1 MPEVVIRLGRLWGY
15 GARDRCPACPVRPTH
30 FTRLVADAGE
40 PVGQRTGDSK
50 RWLAHIFHASP
61 CPPPVPKWRNDA
73 IPRTHGSRRAPESH
87 APATF
92 FLPADALRTEVGP
105 PKTSIAHPPGAVA
118 RPGVDVTVLHVP
130 GPGEVA
136 HAVCAGAPG
145 VVRVSAPGG
154 GVLVMSSGLALRQ
167 VGSRESSASGFR
179 RAGLAWREPGSARA
193 GPGLAESA
201 RSSLNPRERLLEV
214 RSRGLPD
221 VLVGYPTCSRVK

>member
-1 MPEVVIRLGRLWGY
+1 MTSGSARSSDTSRATMGGY
-15 GARDRCPACPVRPTH
+15 GARDHCPACPVRPTH

-87 APATF
+87 APTTF
-92 FLPADALRTEVGP
+92 FLPADALRTEAGP
-105 PKTSIAHPPGAVA
+105 PKASIAHPRGSSPAPA
-118 RPGVDVTVLHVP
+118 STSPSCTSL
-130 GPGEVA
+130 
-136 HAVCAGAPG
+136 APG
-145 VVRVSAPGG
+145 KSRMQSAQAPRASCASPPLG

-179 RAGLAWREPGSARA
+179 RAGLAWREVGWIVLRRVRMARA
-193 GPGLAESA
+193 GLSACRPRPG
-201 RSSLNPRERLLEV
+201 RIREIV
-214 RSRGLPD
+214 
-221 VLVGYPTCSRVK
+221 T

>member
-1 MPEVVIRLGRLWGY
+1 MPEVVIRLGRLWGGY

-87 APATF
+87 APTTF

-154 GVLVMSSGLALRQ
+154 RSGDVIWARIAPGGLAGIERKRIP
-167 VGSRESSASGFR
+167 SRRVRMARGGVDCV
-179 RAGLAWREPGSARA
+179 APGSHGASRA
-193 GPGLAESA
+193 QRVPAPA
-201 RSSLNPRERLLEV
+201 WPNPRDRHLTRENV
-214 RSRGLPD
+214 
-221 VLVGYPTCSRVK
+221 C